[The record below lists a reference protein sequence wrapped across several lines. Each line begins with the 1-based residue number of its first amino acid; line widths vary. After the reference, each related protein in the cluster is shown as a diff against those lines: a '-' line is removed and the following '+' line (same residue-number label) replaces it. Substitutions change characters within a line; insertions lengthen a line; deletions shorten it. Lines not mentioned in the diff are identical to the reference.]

1 MRGPVLGKPL
11 STIVEELNNVL
22 TVVAMCADELEGL
35 GPKAGAEPMQDMRDA
50 VRRGAEL
57 TRLLH
62 ELAAAP
68 GSEPR
73 LVDKLVDSDV
83 RPTHGARRR

>member
-35 GPKAGAEPMQDMRDA
+35 GTKAESEPMSDMRDA
-50 VRRGAEL
+50 IRRGAEL
-57 TRLLH
+57 TRLLQ
-62 ELAAAP
+62 ELATAP
-68 GSEPR
+68 GSEP
-73 LVDKLVDSDV
+73 KLVDSDV
-83 RPTHGARRR
+83 RPTEGARRR